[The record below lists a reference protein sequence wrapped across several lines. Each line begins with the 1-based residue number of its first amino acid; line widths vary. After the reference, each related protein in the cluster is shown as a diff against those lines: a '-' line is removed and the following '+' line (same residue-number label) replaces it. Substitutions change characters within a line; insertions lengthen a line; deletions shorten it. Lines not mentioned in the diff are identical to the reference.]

1 MQGQLK
7 ILRRKS
13 ARDKLYDVLVFF
25 PDEKIKDM
33 EKGLVLSFDRITMYR
48 LAEAE
53 GVTLEQY
60 IEEDF

>member
-13 ARDKLYDVLVFF
+13 ARGKIYDVLVFF
-25 PDEKIKDM
+25 PDEEIKDM

>member
-13 ARDKLYDVLVFF
+13 ARGKIYDALVFF
-25 PDEKIKDM
+25 PDEEIKDM